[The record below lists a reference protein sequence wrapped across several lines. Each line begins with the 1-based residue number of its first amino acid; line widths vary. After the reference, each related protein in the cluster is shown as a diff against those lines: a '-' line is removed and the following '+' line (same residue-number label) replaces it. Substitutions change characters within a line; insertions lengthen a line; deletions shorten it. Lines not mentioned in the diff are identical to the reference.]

1 MILMRRAEE
10 GSDTVS
16 VIVPVYNVEKYLAK
30 CLDSILAQEHRS
42 IEIICVNDC
51 STDTSPQIL
60 NEYSKAHQNI
70 IVIDHE
76 VNQGLGAA
84 RDTGLRAATGRFVMF
99 VDSDDHIRSDHVS
112 TYLSAMDEDA
122 DIVQG
127 GYYREEGKRVS
138 EIRPRLDSHYGWISV
153 SACLKMFRLR
163 FLRENNITF
172 EGRRAYED
180 VPFTYLCMLAN
191 PQIKVIDYCGYY
203 YVLNPT
209 SITRHGDQLRKFEA
223 AIENHETFAAKIDL
237 TALSKEN
244 YDYLEYLF
252 FQSLTLAMLVNSR
265 HAGKIAAKEML
276 KKRRR
281 CLSSVFPKYL
291 NNRYIGFTKLPIEA
305 TRTRFVLGCYALA
318 ERLGLDRFFVY
329 MLAQ

>member
-1 MILMRRAEE
+1 MRRVKK

-51 STDTSPQIL
+51 STDASPQIL
-60 NEYSKAHQNI
+60 RNYSEEYPNI
-70 IVIDHE
+70 IVIDHK

-84 RDTGLRAATGRFVMF
+84 RDTGLNAATGRFVMF
-99 VDSDDHIRSDHVS
+99 VDSDDHIRCDHVS
-112 TYLSAMDEDA
+112 TYLSAMDEKV

-138 EIRPRLDSHYGWISV
+138 EIRPHLDPRYGWISV
-153 SACLKMFRLR
+153 SACLKMFRLS

-172 EGRRAYED
+172 EGRRTYED
-180 VPFTYLCMLAN
+180 VPFTYLCMLAS

-203 YVLNPT
+203 YVLNPS
-209 SITRHGDQLRKFEA
+209 SITRHGDQVRKFEA

-237 TALSKEN
+237 NALSQE
-244 YDYLEYLF
+244 DHDHLEYLF
-252 FQSLTLAMLVNSR
+252 FQSITLAMLVNSR
-265 HAGKIAAKEML
+265 HAGKVAAKEML
-276 KKRRR
+276 KERRR
-281 CLSSVFPKYL
+281 CLSSIFPKYL
-291 NNRYIGFTKLPIEA
+291 SNRYIGFTKLSIETA
-305 TRTRFVLGCYALA
+305 RTRFVLGCYALA

-329 MLAQ
+329 LLAR